1 MTTEYNFEKTL
12 LDEAGASITGEDFE
26 VPEKP
31 ALAAPDIEANAK
43 FGVFFNSDVAGLS
56 FLEDLDKGLSSRGGT
71 VDAFTG
77 STINPGRRL
86 SRGLQGSTDFDL
98 S

>member
-1 MTTEYNFEKTL
+1 VTTEYTYEKAL
-12 LDEAGASITGEDFE
+12 LDEAGASITGEVFK

-31 ALAAPDIEANAK
+31 ALAAPDIKANAK

-71 VDAFTG
+71 IDTYGG
-77 STINPGRRL
+77 STMNSGRRL
-86 SRGLQGSTDFDL
+86 SRGL
-98 S
+98 